1 MDNKKHGAIWSITK
15 EKQMSEKG
23 NWLVVSSIDFEQRC
37 VVIEVG
43 VKDSFGEFHP
53 TGNAQGI
60 QHPSWL
66 LTIQQQTLLVTTLGT
81 LLTVLFVMFLPQ
93 ARMFLTQQ
101 AEQRLLLAVQ
111 LYSQK
116 TC

>member
-66 LTIQQQTLLVTTLGT
+66 LMDQEQFKI
-81 LLTVLFVMFLPQ
+81 
-93 ARMFLTQQ
+93 A
-101 AEQRLLLAVQ
+101 AELEMHALQERA
-111 LYSQK
+111 K
-116 TC
+116 GMMA